1 MSLLLLLDKTDY
13 NMENI
18 NIPLVICSTVVGG
31 LVGLYFYGKYLR
43 KNKKLLSDRPSIIKV
58 SGKDP
63 EELEK
68 NMKNKGYK
76 NIVTFEHLNMFTY
89 EDLATWINN
98 SDLGEVSEAEDVYGC
113 LVVRTIDEINKFNI
127 DLSSLSLDD
136 QNHLIGALIVNTNTK
151 EILKQRWIVASDI
164 DEDLSSAL
172 GSENSI
178 ILK

>member
-1 MSLLLLLDKTDY
+1 
-13 NMENI
+13 MENI
-18 NIPLVICSTVVGG
+18 NIPFVVCSAVVGG

-43 KNKKLLSDRPSIIKV
+43 KNKQNLLEDNPSIIKV

-63 EELEK
+63 EELER

-76 NIVTFEHLNMFTY
+76 NIVTFERTNMFTY
-89 EDLATWINN
+89 EDLVTWIND
-98 SDLGEVSEAEDVYGC
+98 SDLGEVPETDDVFGC
-113 LVVRTIDEINKFNI
+113 LVVRTINEIKKFNL

-136 QNHLIGALIVNTNTK
+136 QNHLVGTLIVNTKTN
-151 EILKQRWIVASDI
+151 EIIKQRWIVASNI

-172 GSENSI
+172 GEENSI